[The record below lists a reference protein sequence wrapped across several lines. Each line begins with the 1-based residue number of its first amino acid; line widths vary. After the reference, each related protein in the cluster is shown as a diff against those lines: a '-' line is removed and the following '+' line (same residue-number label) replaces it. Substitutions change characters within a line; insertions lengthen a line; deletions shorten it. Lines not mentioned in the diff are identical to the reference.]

1 MIIEPISIT
10 LSAMSSRYGMTMVY
24 DPADAVVDIILVHG
38 LNGDPV
44 ASWTYA
50 KEGIG
55 AIFWPRDLLPNWTP
69 KARIMTWG
77 YNSTIWSFSKSQ
89 SLNSLGDF
97 AADLLGDVEM
107 VRGNTATSA
116 RPIIFI
122 GQSIGGLIIKSVC
135 FPIFCMFN
143 YHLNV

>member
-24 DPADAVVDIILVHG
+24 DPADAVVEYVSRFHLSILLNMFSIILVHG

-107 VRGNTATSA
+107 VRGNTATV
-116 RPIIFI
+116 
-122 GQSIGGLIIKSVC
+122 IKS
-135 FPIFCMFN
+135 
-143 YHLNV
+143 